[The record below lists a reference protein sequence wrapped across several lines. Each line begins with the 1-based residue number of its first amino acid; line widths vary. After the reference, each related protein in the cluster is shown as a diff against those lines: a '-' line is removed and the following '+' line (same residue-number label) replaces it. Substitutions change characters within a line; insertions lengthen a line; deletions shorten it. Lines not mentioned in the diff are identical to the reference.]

1 MNSGSQAASGGIGG
15 FLAFFVLACAL
26 WLLMRNMNSRLRSV
40 KYREE
45 LEQEQEQEAD
55 ESGQGDAGRAPRPSE
70 TPIDQG
76 THEHPPNLEAL
87 DHTDRSHLT
96 RG

>member
-45 LEQEQEQEAD
+45 LEQERQAS
-55 ESGQGDAGRAPRPSE
+55 ESGQDDARQPSRSGE
-70 TPIDQG
+70 TPVDPG
-76 THEHPPNLEAL
+76 THQRPPNHESL
-87 DHTDRSHLT
+87 DDTDRSHLT

>member
-15 FLAFFVLACAL
+15 FLAFFILACAL

-45 LEQEQEQEAD
+45 LEQEQEAN
-55 ESGQGDAGRAPRPSE
+55 ESGQGEGGRSPRPSE
-70 TPIDQG
+70 TPIDSG
-76 THEHPPNLEAL
+76 TREQPPNLESL
-87 DHTDRSHLT
+87 DDTDRSHLT